1 MVVEPRLYSETA
13 LAANTFENFNLIRL
27 HGQTIG
33 DLQFYGQGAG
43 KYPTANA
50 IVQDLYDILE
60 NAPHLDRC
68 FDQPLHFDANLNVTD
83 YVLRADPM
91 TFAMFNDRET
101 EIVNDRLV
109 IKQIPTGDMH
119 KLMRGVLA
127 IDADAFMATIGD
139 SELAAKDVLH
149 QQDQEVIG

>member
-1 MVVEPRLYSETA
+1 SKADIDFFASQHQVLRLIGKSKRDGDHYSMVVEPRLYSETA

-60 NAPHLDRC
+60 NAPHLDRS

-83 YVLRADPM
+83 YVLR
-91 TFAMFNDRET
+91 
-101 EIVNDRLV
+101 
-109 IKQIPTGDMH
+109 
-119 KLMRGVLA
+119 
-127 IDADAFMATIGD
+127 
-139 SELAAKDVLH
+139 
-149 QQDQEVIG
+149 